1 VQGRVAA
8 AFRAQTGVIAE
19 DVYRTPDER
28 FRDLDGYP
36 FTARY
41 LQVHGMRMHYV
52 DEGSGDPVLM
62 LHGEPT
68 WSYLYR
74 KMIPAIAAKHRAVVP
89 DYIGFG
95 KSDKWID
102 DANYT
107 FASHYNA
114 LEAFV
119 GALGL
124 RGITL
129 VMQDWGGPLGLRLA
143 TQHPER
149 IARLVIMNTGLFSG
163 HPGTISSGLQQW
175 RDNSQRVIEALSPGE
190 ILRRSMRATELSEE
204 VVRGY
209 DAPFPNRESKA
220 GPRRFP
226 LMIPQCPDDPGGR
239 EMKETREAL
248 ATWDKPTLVMFSDGD
263 VVFPPAEAERFV
275 ESIPNAEGPK
285 IIAGPGH
292 FLQEEAGEQLAEEIL
307 AFVGRH

>member
-1 VQGRVAA
+1 M
-8 AFRAQTGVIAE
+8 TTE
-19 DVYRTPDER
+19 DIYRTPEER
-28 FRDLDGYP
+28 FRDLDGYSFVP
-36 FTARY
+36 HY

-74 KMIPAIAAKHRAVVP
+74 KMIPPIAAKHRAIAP

-102 DANYT
+102 DAKYT
-107 FASHYNA
+107 FASHYTV

-124 RGITL
+124 RDITL

-149 IARLVIMNTGLFSG
+149 IARLVIMNTALFSG
-163 HPGTISSGLQQW
+163 HPGSISPGLRQW
-175 RDNSQRVIEALSPGE
+175 RDNSQAIIENLSPGE

-204 VVRGY
+204 AVRAY
-209 DAPFPNRESKA
+209 DAPFPDRESKA

-226 LMIPQCPDDPGGR
+226 LMIPQGPDDPGAR
-239 EMKETREAL
+239 EMVETSRAL
-248 ATWDKPTLVMFSDGD
+248 AKWDKPTLVMFSDQD
-263 VVFPPAEAERFV
+263 VVFPLAAAERFV
-275 ESIPNAEGPK
+275 ELIPNAEGPK
-285 IIAGPGH
+285 VIAGPGH
-292 FLQEEAGEQLAEEIL
+292 FLQEEAAEQLAQEIL
-307 AFVGRH
+307 AFIDRH